1 MRNSTQKQKSLKRPT
16 SRNFGA
22 KEYDT
27 KLKNATEGV
36 NIRIVQMKVRI
47 SELKD
52 MNFEITQRITKNNL
66 KPVKKTYV
74 IYGITT
80 TTTKKPH
87 NYCRFRRRQ
96 RTEKHLK
103 ILAEN
108 FLKLRRDLVIQ
119 VTNANSSSP
128 CYFSLNDLQDTLNC
142 QKSKTNFKKQQEIKR
157 L

>member
-80 TTTKKPH
+80 TTTKKTP
-87 NYCRFRRRQ
+87 Q
-96 RTEKHLK
+96 L
-103 ILAEN
+103 LQ
-108 FLKLRRDLVIQ
+108 IQ
-119 VTNANSSSP
+119 KKVE
-128 CYFSLNDLQDTLNC
+128 DR
-142 QKSKTNFKKQQEIKR
+142 KTFKDIS
-157 L
+157 